1 MPINKTIKT
10 IFLAFAIFFQFYLAY
25 ASTLYLAWGSP
36 AFLLV
41 VLTAVVSVIAI
52 IYYSCVVFEREKVQ

>member
-36 AFLLV
+36 SFLLV
-41 VLTAVVSVIAI
+41 VLTAVASVVAI
-52 IYYSCVVFEREKVQ
+52 IYYVCIVFERDNAQ